1 MIKFLLDVVYY
12 VLPGMALVY
21 VYFKLKPRFGSK
33 EPGRF
38 SPLFLIIILMSVA
51 AIFTVNAFIWYTAIF
66 FILRG

>member
-38 SPLFLIIILMSVA
+38 SPLFLIIILM
-51 AIFTVNAFIWYTAIF
+51 F
-66 FILRG
+66 

>member
-38 SPLFLIIILMSVA
+38 SPLFLIITTASLFFFKHFLKFLETHPIR
-51 AIFTVNAFIWYTAIF
+51 TV
-66 FILRG
+66 